1 MWRKKMSRTEIL
13 TNIQEIISDVL
24 DDETIQITEETSV
37 NDIKD
42 WDSVAHMTIMAMI
55 ENEFEIQMDINE
67 IVKVKTIKEMLNS
80 VENAL

>member
-1 MWRKKMSRTEIL
+1 MSRTEIL
-13 TNIQEIISDVL
+13 KNIQEIICDVL
-24 DDETIQITEETSV
+24 DDETIQITEETAV

-55 ENEFEIQMDINE
+55 ENEFGIQMDINE

>member
-1 MWRKKMSRTEIL
+1 MSRTEIL
-13 TNIQEIISDVL
+13 KNIQEIICDVL
-24 DDETIQITEETSV
+24 DDETIQITEQTAV

-55 ENEFEIQMDINE
+55 ENEFGIQMDINE

>member
-13 TNIQEIISDVL
+13 KNIQEIICDVL
-24 DDETIQITEETSV
+24 DDETIQITEETAV

-55 ENEFEIQMDINE
+55 ENEFGIQMDINE
-67 IVKVKTIKEMLNS
+67 IVKVKTIKEILNS
-80 VENAL
+80 VENVL

>member
-1 MWRKKMSRTEIL
+1 MSRTEIL
-13 TNIQEIISDVL
+13 KNIQEIICDVL
-24 DDETIQITEETSV
+24 DDETIQITEETAV

-55 ENEFEIQMDINE
+55 ENEFGIQMDINE
-67 IVKVKTIKEMLNS
+67 IVKVRTIKEMLNS

>member
-1 MWRKKMSRTEIL
+1 MSRTEIL
-13 TNIQEIISDVL
+13 KNIQEIICDVL
-24 DDETIQITEETSV
+24 DDETIQITEEPAV

-55 ENEFEIQMDINE
+55 ENEFGIQMDINE

>member
-1 MWRKKMSRTEIL
+1 MLK
-13 TNIQEIISDVL
+13 NIQEIICDVL
-24 DDETIQITEETSV
+24 DDETIQITEETAV

-55 ENEFEIQMDINE
+55 ENEFGIQMDINE